1 MGTAPPDAVGL
12 PPAGQPEARPIGI
25 AMTTEP
31 ARPPSPPKA
40 PPLVDPT
47 LSTGIPGLDE
57 RLGGLARG
65 GYYLL
70 TGAEGSGRT
79 SVALH
84 FLAAGLAR
92 GERCAMLTGDDP
104 AALAATADHLG
115 INLRGHVA
123 SGRLVLLRYQRR
135 LTWSAAQTTTQD
147 ADHALEEVERVLS
160 EAGTPSRLVVDGFA
174 DGADDPAAALRFASG
189 AARLLSETGGI
200 TYVVAPGTGDADDE
214 GPEAELR
221 RDAACILRLE
231 REAQNRFLLRTEDHT
246 GPEPHEEGW
255 VFQVRE
261 GVGIVERPGI
271 TAAPRRVTFV
281 GTGELPPRL
290 LDALMRDYEIA
301 PDDVLDALP
310 AEIVDQR
317 YGVIIV
323 GVESRRPRPGIELI
337 RRLRENGVTAGIVL
351 HAAAENFRRAAR
363 AEAIR
368 AGVDDIVMDDFSR
381 EEYLERVERARSR
394 DRTSPPRPQEGYEP
408 VYQPVG
414 RDGEPELMAEE
425 AMRNVVRNRVTT
437 LPDAHFAVVRLRPV
451 HITTKEAWDVLV
463 RQLRLS
469 NGDLIAQTSDA
480 LVIYLHDVE
489 LDDLHDILERLGASH
504 PGLGGSAAVSIAWH
518 PADTEYLTEWA
529 GRGATAIEEPGR

>member
-1 MGTAPPDAVGL
+1 MPTIPL
-12 PPAGQPEARPIGI
+12 NRPALRPRR
-25 AMTTEP
+25 
-31 ARPPSPPKA
+31 RPPP
-40 PPLVDPT
+40 
-47 LSTGIPGLDE
+47 E
-57 RLGGLARG
+57 RDRRHHLCGGARG
-65 GYYLL
+65 GR
-70 TGAEGSGRT
+70 S
-79 SVALH
+79 
-84 FLAAGLAR
+84 
-92 GERCAMLTGDDP
+92 
-104 AALAATADHLG
+104 
-115 INLRGHVA
+115 
-123 SGRLVLLRYQRR
+123 
-135 LTWSAAQTTTQD
+135 
-147 ADHALEEVERVLS
+147 
-160 EAGTPSRLVVDGFA
+160 
-174 DGADDPAAALRFASG
+174 
-189 AARLLSETGGI
+189 
-200 TYVVAPGTGDADDE
+200 DDE

-301 PDDVLDALP
+301 PADVLDALP

-425 AMRNVVRNRVTT
+425 AMRSVVRNRVTT

-518 PADTEYLTEWA
+518 PADTEYLAEWA
-529 GRGATAIEEPGR
+529 GRERRSPRSRADDRDHGVDRGRRAGSPGGRARAGDAPRATPARHRPGGRPSHRRRGLGEPAVRGADLGAAGPGYRPPVRHPGGRVGAPHRPIAPSPHRPIIRSSTGPSQCHLKIG